1 MSSLYIGVM
10 SGTSRDNLDGCIVDF
25 TKRFKIHKT
34 LTIPFS
40 ENYKTSKNY
49 DFISEEINENYLFSI

>member
-25 TKRFKIHKT
+25 TKD
-34 LTIPFS
+34 
-40 ENYKTSKNY
+40 SK
-49 DFISEEINENYLFSI
+49 FIKH